1 MSDLREQ
8 LQKHYDAKAL
18 PAAKVEA
25 LLEQGRAEAGS
36 GDKIVSLPKR
46 RVTFWRMLPAMAAA
60 IVLLSVVAIWWVP
73 GRHRVSYATVDSR
86 IVEIF
91 GKGPTLPKRSQ
102 NSEELRAWLLAQ
114 GAPADFQIPKK
125 LRGLKSFGCEV
136 VDMHGRPAYLT
147 CFWTE
152 KKPGVDEGSLVH
164 LLVAHRKDFKDA
176 PPTGAPQYNTM
187 ADWSFAAWSEGDVI
201 YTMAANAP
209 MEQLKKFIARANN
222 GQTDRLLAAGRSGL
236 GRSGR
241 GAFDLL
247 QLGEQTGFRN

>member
-25 LLEQGRAEAGS
+25 ILAEGHAEAGS

-60 IVLLSVVAIWWVP
+60 IVLLTVVAIWWVP
-73 GRHRVSYATVDSR
+73 GRNRVSYATVDSR

-102 NSEELRAWLLAQ
+102 NPEELRAWLLAQ
-114 GAPADFQIPKK
+114 GAPADFQIPEK

-136 VDMHGRPAYLT
+136 VDMHGRKAFLT

-164 LLVAHRKDFKDA
+164 LLVAHRQDFKDA
-176 PPTGAPQYNTM
+176 PPSGEMQFNRID
-187 ADWSFAAWSEGDVI
+187 DWSFAAWSEGDVI

-209 MEQLKKFIARANN
+209 MEKLKEFVRRSRAGSVNAKFTAGQPTWPRKAAR
-222 GQTDRLLAAGRSGL
+222 S
-236 GRSGR
+236 
-241 GAFDLL
+241 
-247 QLGEQTGFRN
+247 